1 VKIRQDYVTNSS
13 STSFGA
19 ATATGLA
26 AALFTAIGISAASS
40 ADVLGTEMPEAE
52 APLVEE
58 GPDRHFNPE
67 EFVESDVPYEEKLN
81 KLDHEIAEYEKEW
94 EATKDTLEGDDYTET
109 KEQYEK
115 YKEYL
120 ENKKADAENIE
131 FEKQIEK
138 LAKQAEKENKETW
151 IDERKKDLENAREQI
166 SMIEAS
172 IRGYGSAGYNI
183 DEAKRQ
189 LEMYKERES
198 DLDKALKKEGVKHDY
213 TAREREDIGPSKS
226 VGELL
231 KKVDDKYEKILEQ
244 LKKDKMDRKKK
255 EIIERN
261 IRAFQAEARAQMK
274 FSNVSND
281 LLEKAEMVQ
290 VAADFGVDALEKV
303 TGPAGKAIK
312 KGYVAGK
319 ALATG
324 AVEATWDPEH
334 AASHMVKASVKAV
347 ADVAKESTDSQLLK
361 DGIGLASEV
370 TQGGIDSYQKGES
383 VTKGMAKGTWKAGVD
398 IVVDRTVKKFLPE
411 SSLPNLDFGKRT
423 GKEII
428 KSLVAKDPI
437 IQTIVKDGLKD
448 AFKSTAS
455 NHVKNLP
462 KGEGFI
468 FGDWKI

>member
-1 VKIRQDYVTNSS
+1 MKIRQDYVTNSS

-40 ADVLGTEMPEAE
+40 ADVLGKEMPEAE
-52 APLVEE
+52 ALVVEE
-58 GPDRHFNPE
+58 GPDRNFDPV
-67 EFVESDVPYEEKLN
+67 EFVKSDLPYEEKLE

-94 EATKDTLEGDDYTET
+94 EATKHTLEGDDYIET

-120 ENKKADAENIE
+120 ENKKVDAENVE

-138 LAKQAEKENKETW
+138 LAKQAEEENKETW

-166 SMIEAS
+166 AMIEAS
-172 IRGYGSAGYNI
+172 IRGYGSAGYDI

-189 LEMYKERES
+189 LEMYKNRET

-231 KKVDDKYEKILEQ
+231 KKVDDKYEKIFEQ
-244 LKKDKMDRKKK
+244 LRKEKIDRKKK
-255 EIIERN
+255 AIIERN
-261 IRAFQAEARAQMK
+261 IRAFKAEARAQMELGDI
-274 FSNVSND
+274 SNN

-290 VAADFGVDALEKV
+290 VAADIGVDALEKV

-324 AVEATWDPEH
+324 AVEATWDPEN

-383 VTKGMAKGTWKAGVD
+383 ISTGMAKGTFKAGVD
-398 IVVDRTVKKFLPE
+398 IVVDRTLNKFLPE
-411 SSLPNLDFGKRT
+411 SSLPNLDFGRYT
-423 GKEII
+423 GKEIM
-428 KSLVAKDPI
+428 KGLVAKNPI
-437 IQTIVKDGLKD
+437 VQNIVKNGIKDGLR
-448 AFKSTAS
+448 S
-455 NHVKNLP
+455 NTSNQLKNLP
-462 KGEGFI
+462 KGDGFI
-468 FGDWKI
+468 FGDWKV